1 MEVINK
7 ETNGK
12 WICIRIK
19 ILLWKKA
26 KIENTCKN
34 T

>member
-12 WICIRIK
+12 WICIRFK
-19 ILLWKKA
+19 YYSGKKA
-26 KIENTCKN
+26 KIQNTCKN